1 MSASGSDAREPQPLG
16 SGVPRGS
23 AGLDP
28 YGSSAVR
35 SATTVGVDTA
45 HGGGSRGRR
54 RGRLTSNEKLMGWV
68 FVAPALLGILV
79 FLALPMVMSLYVSF
93 RDWSGLR
100 PMGTSNFIGLDNY
113 RDLLIEDGLI
123 RRDFATALR
132 NNFYYVLGVVPAQTV
147 LALLLAVIVNNK
159 LLKGRTFFRATYY
172 FPSITSSVAIGLV
185 FIFLFQTNG
194 AINALFGFFGLPD
207 NIRWLSDASG
217 LIHNALGVV
226 GIDEAPTWMAETTFM
241 GLSLWQWFSG
251 PSVTMFGIMMLA
263 TWTTTGTMMLIFLA
277 GLQNIP
283 PDVEEASVVDGASAL
298 QRFRLV
304 TIPLMKQPLF
314 FVLTIGLISTWQVF
328 DQIFVISAGG
338 PQKTTLTP
346 AFLVYR
352 EGFRNFSMGRAT
364 AIAFLLFVLII
375 VLTLIQRR
383 IIKPERM

>member
-1 MSASGSDAREPQPLG
+1 MSASGSDPREDTPLG
-16 SGVPRGS
+16 SDVPSGS

-35 SATTVGVDTA
+35 TATTVGA
-45 HGGGSRGRR
+45 EPARGGGSGRR
-54 RGRLTSNEKLMGWV
+54 RRAGFSSNEKLMGWV
-68 FVAPALLGILV
+68 FIAPALLGILV

-100 PMGTSNFIGLDNY
+100 PMGTSNFIGLENY
-113 RDLLIEDGLI
+113 RDLLVEDGLV

-132 NNFYYVLGVVPAQTV
+132 NNFYYVVGVVPAQTT

-159 LLKGRTFFRATYY
+159 VLKGRTFFRATYY

-217 LIHNALGVV
+217 LIHNVLGLV
-226 GIDEAPTWMAETTFM
+226 GIDEAPTWMAESTFM

-277 GLQNIP
+277 GLQNISTE
-283 PDVEEASVVDGASAL
+283 VEEASKVDGASTR
-298 QRFRLV
+298 QHFFKITV
-304 TIPLMKQPLF
+304 PLLKPTLF
-314 FVLTIGLISTWQVF
+314 FVLTIGLIGTWQVF
-328 DQIFVISAGG
+328 DQIYVISGGG

-346 AFLVYR
+346 AYLVYR
-352 EGFRNFSMGRAT
+352 DGFQGSAMGRAA
-364 AIAFLLFVLII
+364 AISFLLFALI
-375 VLTLIQRR
+375 VTLTLIQRR
-383 IIKPERM
+383 VLRTDD